1 LPHTVFGSPVNT
13 EGRNSDGTIKGISQA
28 IERRKL
34 NKKVIPPEL
43 TLNDTAHKL
52 FKIDLGAKV
61 DDAIRKLLKVDELKV
76 ALLKS
81 ISGNTGIFANQEFN
95 QEVNQYLVDNELD
108 TWGDSIQ
115 NIIDDKLNVL
125 NADVEAGIK
134 NLIEAAIKAA

>member
-1 LPHTVFGSPVNT
+1 MFHL
-13 EGRNSDGTIKGISQA
+13 GRIGLRSSLASIVCIATLGISQA
-28 IERRKL
+28 IKRRKL

-81 ISGNTGIFANQEFN
+81 ISGNAGIFANQEFN

-108 TWGDSIQ
+108 TWGNSIQ
-115 NIIDDKLNVL
+115 NIVDDKLNVL

-134 NLIEAAIKAA
+134 TWLRLQ

>member
-1 LPHTVFGSPVNT
+1 MGS
-13 EGRNSDGTIKGISQA
+13 TI
-28 IERRKL
+28 
-34 NKKVIPPEL
+34 
-43 TLNDTAHKL
+43 L

-81 ISGNTGIFANQEFN
+81 ISGNAGIFANQEFN

-108 TWGDSIQ
+108 TWGNSIQ
-115 NIIDDKLNVL
+115 NIVDDKLNVL

-134 NLIEAAIKAA
+134 TWLRLQ

>member
-1 LPHTVFGSPVNT
+1 MFHL
-13 EGRNSDGTIKGISQA
+13 GRIGLRSSLASIVCIATLGISQA
-28 IERRKL
+28 IKRRKL

-81 ISGNTGIFANQEFN
+81 ISGNAGIFANQEFN

-115 NIIDDKLNVL
+115 NIVDDKLNVL

-134 NLIEAAIKAA
+134 TWLRLQ

>member
-1 LPHTVFGSPVNT
+1 MFHL
-13 EGRNSDGTIKGISQA
+13 GRIGLRSSLASIVYIATLGISQA
-28 IERRKL
+28 IKRRKL

-81 ISGNTGIFANQEFN
+81 ISGNAGIFANQEFN

-108 TWGDSIQ
+108 TWGNSIQ
-115 NIIDDKLNVL
+115 NIVDDKLNVL

-134 NLIEAAIKAA
+134 TWLRLQ

>member
-1 LPHTVFGSPVNT
+1 MFHL
-13 EGRNSDGTIKGISQA
+13 GRIGLRSSLASIVYIATLGISQA
-28 IERRKL
+28 IKRRKL

-81 ISGNTGIFANQEFN
+81 ISGNAGIFANQEFN

-115 NIIDDKLNVL
+115 NIVDDKLNVL

-134 NLIEAAIKAA
+134 TWLRLQ